1 MAIRELELV
10 SVRGEIE
17 TILKTPQDYIIDHIN
32 GEIILKIELV
42 GGDRLIARNYSFNY
56 DIHRYLLTLRSYIS
70 DLDTTDRNYSNEA
83 LLEATRSA
91 ILQLGELTLIDVF
104 MDSHNSIRNKVGG
117 AITSDLNLDYIARY
131 AGFILDLIE
140 EGKTKIDTTKSL
152 NAQIKLLDQQKKK
165 ILSDFESDALNGSIK
180 LGIGEAAFDSYVD
193 NQIHIY
199 TGTGNF

>member
-1 MAIRELELV
+1 
-10 SVRGEIE
+10 
-17 TILKTPQDYIIDHIN
+17 
-32 GEIILKIELV
+32 
-42 GGDRLIARNYSFNY
+42 
-56 DIHRYLLTLRSYIS
+56 
-70 DLDTTDRNYSNEA
+70 
-83 LLEATRSA
+83 
-91 ILQLGELTLIDVF
+91 

-131 AGFILDLIE
+131 AGFILDHSFLRQSIRGAILIE